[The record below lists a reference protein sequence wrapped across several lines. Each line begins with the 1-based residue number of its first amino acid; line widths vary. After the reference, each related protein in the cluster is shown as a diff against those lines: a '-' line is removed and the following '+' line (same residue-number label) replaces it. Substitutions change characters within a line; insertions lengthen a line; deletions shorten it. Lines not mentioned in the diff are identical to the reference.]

1 MNNEY
6 NEIQRFLL
14 TNINETIDILKYIN
28 DISNNNYLEFYLME
42 DIDLVLNEFSP
53 MEIIKLTSHKY
64 FDINDSYFS
73 FYEYVLGG
81 DKIVSL
87 NLIDIIEYIENNI
100 YFIEKDLI
108 ENITEIFISEEL
120 QNIIDNM

>member
-1 MNNEY
+1 MNNY
-6 NEIQRFLL
+6 NKLQGYLL
-14 TNINETIDILKYIN
+14 LHIDETIDILKYIN

-100 YFIEKDLI
+100 EFIERDLI
-108 ENITEIFISEEL
+108 ENITELFLSEDL
-120 QNIIDNM
+120 QEIIYDM

>member
-1 MNNEY
+1 MNNY
-6 NEIQRFLL
+6 NKLQGYLL
-14 TNINETIDILKYIN
+14 LHIDETIDILKYIN
-28 DISNNNYLEFYLME
+28 DISNNNYLEFYSME
-42 DIDLVLNEFSP
+42 DIDLVLIEFSP

-87 NLIDIIEYIENNI
+87 NLIDII
-100 YFIEKDLI
+100 K
-108 ENITEIFISEEL
+108 
-120 QNIIDNM
+120 